1 LRQLLAAL
9 SIQVRI
15 RLVAI
20 SNAIHTMLTYVM
32 PVCYPLALLPEYLQ
46 LLAHISPLVNAVEAV
61 KSIIVNSTEKL
72 LFHTAILLA
81 ILLLLTA
88 LIISRGRWRE

>member
-46 LLAHISPLVNAVEAV
+46 LLAHISPLV